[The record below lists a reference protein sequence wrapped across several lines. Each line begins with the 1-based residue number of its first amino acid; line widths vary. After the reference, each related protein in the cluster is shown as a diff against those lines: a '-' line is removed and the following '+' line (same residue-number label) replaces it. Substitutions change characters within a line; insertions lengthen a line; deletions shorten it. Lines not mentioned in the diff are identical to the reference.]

1 MTLKKTKIIEN
12 PELLIN
18 AGNPKGKLGEELI
31 NDMNVNHENLAQWG
45 VSHLNISKES
55 VILDIGCGGGVNVKR
70 FLEMTDNNVY
80 GIDYSLLSVKKSSEL
95 NIDEIL
101 SQRCEIRH
109 ESVSQM
115 SFDDNTFDIITA
127 FETVYFWPDFSND
140 LNEVNRVLND
150 DGIFMICNEVT
161 PKEND
166 ERQKEFIDLL
176 DCNIYSKKEFVIYL
190 NNAGFSNIKTFIN
203 ESKDSFTGEDTAWI
217 CVIAKKF

>member
-1 MTLKKTKIIEN
+1 MTIKKTKIIEN

-45 VSHLNISKES
+45 VGHLDISKQS
-55 VILDIGCGGGVNVKR
+55 IILDIGCGGGVNVKR
-70 FLEMTDNNVY
+70 FLEMTENNVY
-80 GIDYSLLSVKKSSEL
+80 GIDYSSVSVKKSIEL
-95 NIDEIL
+95 NIEEIENK
-101 SQRCEIRH
+101 RCEIRQ

-140 LNEVNRVLND
+140 LNEVNRILND
-150 DGIFMICNEVT
+150 DGIFMICNEAI

-166 ERQKEFIDLL
+166 ERQKKFIELL
-176 DCNIYSKKEFVIYL
+176 DCSIYSKNELVSYL
-190 NNAGFSNIKTFIN
+190 NNAGFSNIKTVIN
-203 ESKDSFTGEDTAWI
+203 ESKDSFTGEDSTWI

>member
-1 MTLKKTKIIEN
+1 MTIKKTKIIEN

-45 VSHLNISKES
+45 VGHLDISKQS
-55 VILDIGCGGGVNVKR
+55 IILDIGCGGGVNVKR
-70 FLEMTDNNVY
+70 FLEMTENNVY
-80 GIDYSLLSVKKSSEL
+80 GIDYSLVSVKKSIEL
-95 NIDEIL
+95 NIEEIENK
-101 SQRCEIRH
+101 RCEIRQ

-140 LNEVNRVLND
+140 LNEVNRILKD
-150 DGIFMICNEVT
+150 DGIFMICNEAI

-166 ERQKEFIDLL
+166 ERQKEFIELL
-176 DCNIYSKKEFVIYL
+176 NCSIYSKNELVSYL
-190 NNAGFSNIKTFIN
+190 NNAGFSNIKTVIN
-203 ESKDSFTGEDTAWI
+203 ESKDSFTGEDSTWI

>member
-1 MTLKKTKIIEN
+1 MTIKKTKIIEN

-45 VSHLNISKES
+45 VGHLDISKQS
-55 VILDIGCGGGVNVKR
+55 IILDIGCGGGVNVKR
-70 FLEMTDNNVY
+70 FLEMTENNVY
-80 GIDYSLLSVKKSSEL
+80 GIDYSSVSVKKSIEL
-95 NIDEIL
+95 NIEEIENK
-101 SQRCEIRH
+101 RCEIRQ

-140 LNEVNRVLND
+140 LNEVNRILKD
-150 DGIFMICNEVT
+150 DGIFMICNEAI
-161 PKEND
+161 PNEND
-166 ERQKEFIDLL
+166 ERQKEFIELL
-176 DCNIYSKKEFVIYL
+176 NCSIYSKNELVSYL
-190 NNAGFSNIKTFIN
+190 NNAGFSNIKTVIN
-203 ESKDSFTGEDTAWI
+203 ESKDSFTGEDSTWI

>member
-1 MTLKKTKIIEN
+1 MTIKKTKIIEN

-45 VSHLNISKES
+45 VSHLDISKQS
-55 VILDIGCGGGVNVKR
+55 IILDIGCGGGVNVKR
-70 FLEMTDNNVY
+70 FLEMTENNVY
-80 GIDYSLLSVKKSSEL
+80 GIDYSSVSVKKSIEL
-95 NIDEIL
+95 NIEEIENK
-101 SQRCEIRH
+101 RCEIRQ

-140 LNEVNRVLND
+140 LNEVNRILKD
-150 DGIFMICNEVT
+150 DGIFMICNEAI

-166 ERQKEFIDLL
+166 ERQKEFIELL
-176 DCNIYSKKEFVIYL
+176 NCSIYSKNELVSYL
-190 NNAGFSNIKTFIN
+190 NNAGFSNIKTVIN
-203 ESKDSFTGEDTAWI
+203 ESKDSFTGEDSTWI

>member
-45 VSHLNISKES
+45 VGHLDISKQS
-55 VILDIGCGGGVNVKR
+55 IILDIGCGGGVNVKR
-70 FLEMTDNNVY
+70 FLEMTENNVY
-80 GIDYSLLSVKKSSEL
+80 GIDYSSVSVKKSIEL
-95 NIDEIL
+95 NIEEIENK
-101 SQRCEIRH
+101 RCEIRQ

-115 SFDDNTFDIITA
+115 SFDDNTFDIISA

-140 LNEVNRVLND
+140 LNEVNRILKD
-150 DGIFMICNEVT
+150 DGIFMIFNEAI

-166 ERQKEFIDLL
+166 ERQKEFIELL
-176 DCNIYSKKEFVIYL
+176 NCSIYSKNELVSYL
-190 NNAGFSNIKTFIN
+190 NNAGFSNIKTVIN
-203 ESKDSFTGEDTAWI
+203 ESKDSFTGEDSTWI

>member
-127 FETVYFWPDFSND
+127 FETVYFWPDLLQSFR
-140 LNEVNRVLND
+140 EVYRVLKP
-150 DGIFMICNEVT
+150 GGAFFICNESNGET
-161 PKEND
+161 NKDDKWTNIID
-166 ERQKEFIDLL
+166 GMTIYNAKQLQDILQK
-176 DCNIYSKKEFVIYL
+176 
-190 NNAGFSNIKTFIN
+190 AGFTKIRTEKNDK
-203 ESKDSFTGEDTAWI
+203 GWL
-217 CVIAKKF
+217 CVNAEK